1 MDRSL
6 GHPHSMGQGAFLA
19 STTAN
24 VPIFWVEYI
33 NIVALN
39 LHRKP
44 HKITSK
50 GSWVIWERVY
60 FGAQTNFL
68 DSFPRLLCIADGI
81 NLIFKCRIQWKALD
95 TLNICKNLTEIG
107 QDFTKIWKRQS
118 NQPSGSLADDLNLA
132 TAYHPRKTFPL
143 HSSNHERLASKFE
156 RCLSYMLVCWKS
168 KEIKEF
174 KGNRTNFWTYS
185 VRVSVRKCMSQGM
198 GVPEKGSRFGSVI

>member
-24 VPIFWVEYI
+24 VPFFCAEQI
-33 NIVALN
+33 NNSALN
-39 LHRKP
+39 LHRKS
-44 HKITSK
+44 HKITRK

-60 FGAQTNFL
+60 FGAQNNFL
-68 DSFPRLLCIADGI
+68 DGFPRLLCIADGI

-95 TLNICKNLTEIG
+95 TLIICKNSHG
-107 QDFTKIWKRQS
+107 STKIWKRQS

-132 TAYHPRKTFPL
+132 TAYHPCNTFPL
-143 HSSNHERLASKFE
+143 HSLNHDRLASEFV
-156 RCLSYMLVCWKS
+156 RYLSYMLACWKS

-174 KGNRTNFWTYS
+174 KGSGTDFWTNN

-198 GVPEKGSRFGSVI
+198 GVPEKGSRFGSAI